1 LADALPPHVL
11 LVDDDPAVLELVREA
26 LTAYGMN
33 VHAHSDG
40 RRALDQ
46 LASPDAPPFDLV
58 ISDINMEGFD
68 GFDVIHRVKTM
79 KPHLPVVLM
88 TGAASVEYTI
98 RAMRMG
104 AANLFVKPLSLRDMV
119 KSVFHLVDLH
129 REFRLAQTG
138 LQGLVKETREFRFR
152 SDQLDIPS
160 LIKHL
165 TDRLVALGLAQAAN
179 LDTIAMAYHEALVN
193 SLDHGNLELDSS
205 LKGDLLDDED
215 PYQALRRE
223 RLANPMFAA
232 RGIQVR
238 TSLDPQQFLVEI
250 EDEGKG
256 FDTRKAGPTS
266 HSDLVRQCGRGLP
279 LIQTIMDE
287 VSFNEKGNAI
297 RMVLRRKGV

>member
-1 LADALPPHVL
+1 VL

-26 LTAYGMN
+26 LTAYGMT

-58 ISDINMEGFD
+58 ISDINMDGFD
-68 GFDVIHRVKTM
+68 GFDVIHRVKTLR
-79 KPHLPVVLM
+79 PHLPVVLM

-119 KSVFHLVDLH
+119 KSVFHLVDVH
-129 REFRLAQTG
+129 REFRLAQAG
-138 LQGLVKETREFRFR
+138 LQGLAKESREFRFR

-165 TDRLVALGLAQAAN
+165 TDRLVALGFAQPAS

-193 SLDHGNLELDSS
+193 ALDHGNLGLEST

-223 RLANPMFAA
+223 RLSDPHFAS
-232 RGIQVR
+232 RSIVVR
-238 TSLDPQQFLVEI
+238 TLLDTERYAVEI
-250 EDEGKG
+250 EDEGQG
-256 FDTRKAGPTS
+256 FDTRKTGPAS

-279 LIQTIMDE
+279 LIQAVMDE
-287 VSFNEKGNAI
+287 VGFNEKGNRI
-297 RMVLRRKGV
+297 RMVLVRKAIEA

>member
-1 LADALPPHVL
+1 LTSPQPPHVL

-26 LTAYGMN
+26 LTAYGMT

-40 RRALDQ
+40 RRALEQ
-46 LASPDAPPFDLV
+46 LAGPDAPPFDLV
-58 ISDINMEGFD
+58 ISDINMDGFD
-68 GFDVIHRVKTM
+68 GFDVIHRVKTL

-129 REFRLAQTG
+129 REFRLAQAG
-138 LQGLVKETREFRFR
+138 LQGLARESREFRFR
-152 SDQLDIPS
+152 SDQVDVPS

-165 TDRLVALGLAQAAN
+165 TDRLVSLGFAQSAN

-193 SLDHGNLELDSS
+193 ALDHGNLGLDSG
-205 LKGDLLDDED
+205 LKGDLLDEED
-215 PYQALRRE
+215 PYQVLRRE
-223 RLANPMFAA
+223 RLLDRAFGG
-232 RGIQVR
+232 RSLIVR
-238 TSLDPQQFLVEI
+238 TSLDVDRFAVEI
-250 EDEGKG
+250 EDEGQG
-256 FDTRKAGPTS
+256 FDTRKAGPSS

-279 LIQTIMDE
+279 LIQTVMDE
-287 VSFNEKGNAI
+287 VTFNEKGNCI
-297 RMVLRRKGV
+297 RMVLIRKG